1 MGERNEGNGGEI
13 LPRMGK
19 IIADLS
25 TDENSPI
32 ERVKHDLRKRGREE
46 NCWSNIC
53 KRERNT
59 CRPQGGWHLEKAVQP
74 QHPREGELRGQ
85 IEAAVQKGEREFLET
100 EEAQNGEGEPVEAEG
115 AQNACVS

>member
-32 ERVKHDLRKRGREE
+32 ERVKQM
-46 NCWSNIC
+46 I
-53 KRERNT
+53 
-59 CRPQGGWHLEKAVQP
+59 
-74 QHPREGELRGQ
+74 
-85 IEAAVQKGEREFLET
+85 
-100 EEAQNGEGEPVEAEG
+100 
-115 AQNACVS
+115 